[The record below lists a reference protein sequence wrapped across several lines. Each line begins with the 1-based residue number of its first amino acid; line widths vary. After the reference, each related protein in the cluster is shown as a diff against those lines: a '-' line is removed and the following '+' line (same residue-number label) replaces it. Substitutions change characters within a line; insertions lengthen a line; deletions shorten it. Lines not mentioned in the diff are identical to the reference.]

1 MKIAISAESTVDLPK
16 DLLEKYDIRTIPFTV
31 LLGEKEGVDG
41 ELTPTEIFEYV
52 DKTSVLPKTCAV
64 NEYQYE
70 EYFKELLR
78 EYDAIVHVS
87 LSESISSACANA
99 SLVAGKMHNVY
110 VVNSKSLST
119 GIALLCIYG
128 RELAN
133 QGLKA
138 SEIAKALRNRTKA
151 VQASFVINTVEYLY
165 KGGRCSSLQRLGVNL
180 LRLKPQILVTDGKM
194 GSGKKYRGK
203 NRQVIEQYCYDTL
216 EKFNT
221 PDKSICFVTHSSAS
235 PDMVEAAE
243 AIVKKAGFKTVYTT
257 LAGATISS
265 HCGPKTLGILY
276 FNDGK

>member
-52 DKTSVLPKTCAV
+52 DKTTVLPKTCAV

-203 NRQVIEQYCYDTL
+203 IRQVI
-216 EKFNT
+216 
-221 PDKSICFVTHSSAS
+221 
-235 PDMVEAAE
+235 
-243 AIVKKAGFKTVYTT
+243 
-257 LAGATISS
+257 
-265 HCGPKTLGILY
+265 
-276 FNDGK
+276 